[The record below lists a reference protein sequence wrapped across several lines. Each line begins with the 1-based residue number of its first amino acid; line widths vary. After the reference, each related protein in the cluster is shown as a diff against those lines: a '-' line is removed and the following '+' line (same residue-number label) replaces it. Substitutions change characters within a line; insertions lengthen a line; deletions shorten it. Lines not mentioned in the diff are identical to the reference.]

1 MEPDKNT
8 NSLNDPF
15 ALSRRWSSLRSR
27 LRADNIDLVATA
39 ALVLFVTGA
48 VLMAI
53 VICGS

>member
-1 MEPDKNT
+1 MNL
-8 NSLNDPF
+8 LNERSE
-15 ALSRRWSSLRSR
+15 LSRRWSSLRSR